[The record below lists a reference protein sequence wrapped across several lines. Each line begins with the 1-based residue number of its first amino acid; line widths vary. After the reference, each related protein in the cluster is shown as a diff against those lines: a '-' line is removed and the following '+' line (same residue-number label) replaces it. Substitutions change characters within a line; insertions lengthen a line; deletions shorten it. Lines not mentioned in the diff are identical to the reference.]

1 MLPATLEDGGAGA
14 QEKTSS
20 CSSQSSSMSLEE
32 QVMQTLEMLKSG
44 CVAPPPAA
52 SAPGQSAR
60 KKRKRRPQ
68 VVLEASGGEDADE
81 ANATSLV
88 FTRRRAGQPARLS
101 SDPVALTKSRLE
113 ALFNLP
119 IRDAADILGIS
130 ITALKKACRRIGVE
144 RWPYK
149 KTTKGVASRPARSKS
164 PSQESCS
171 SGDDAISEASTTRNG
186 PPTLLS
192 SSFSFDGKTSFDQSA
207 DDASETKTSFDQ
219 SADDASETNI
229 VDGDFSMYVEESSS
243 STPCASA
250 SCFAGSSD
258 RISIS
263 NLLC

>member
-1 MLPATLEDGGAGA
+1 MMLPATLEDDGAEA

-32 QVMQTLEMLKSG
+32 QVMQTLEMLRSG
-44 CVAPPPAA
+44 CGAPPPAA

-60 KKRKRRPQ
+60 KKRKRRSQ
-68 VVLEASGGEDADE
+68 VVHEAASGGEDADE

-149 KTTKGVASRPARSKS
+149 KVHAF
-164 PSQESCS
+164 
-171 SGDDAISEASTTRNG
+171 
-186 PPTLLS
+186 LS
-192 SSFSFDGKTSFDQSA
+192 SRHAAHRTRAHTQSSVFLYGSMVPSCAMHACDGTSMCTVLSQS
-207 DDASETKTSFDQ
+207 
-219 SADDASETNI
+219 
-229 VDGDFSMYVEESSS
+229 
-243 STPCASA
+243 
-250 SCFAGSSD
+250 
-258 RISIS
+258 
-263 NLLC
+263 